1 VNVTIPGT
9 FELSELFPN
18 PFNPATSFTL
28 ALAQEQPVQIEVI
41 DARGRSIRTL
51 FDGLISANQ
60 IHRFQFN
67 SAGLSSG
74 IYFVRLTSPSFTA
87 TRKGILLK

>member
-1 VNVTIPGT
+1 MTIPGT

-41 DARGRSIRTL
+41 DARGRSVRTL
-51 FDGLISANQ
+51 FDGLISSNK